1 MEFSK
6 YQELIESTIDLQQVE
21 RNHTFLIKPSF
32 QPELKGN
39 FYSHIHI
46 SCFLIFSQ
54 NFLLRAER

>member
-1 MEFSK
+1 MMEFSK

-46 SCFLIFSQ
+46 SCFLIF
-54 NFLLRAER
+54 FKIFY